1 MAKLL
6 SNGYFY
12 CSKCERYELTQAD
25 FYVDNSKRHGLSN
38 LCKRCESERTKK
50 PKHDHYMRSQR
61 HQQSLRRQSKRR
73 YYLKNREE
81 IMIKSRA
88 YKRREPGKIRG
99 YLLKRK
105 YRLTSEERAEMIGEQ
120 QGMCEICGEY
130 HGDNL
135 FVDHDHTTGH
145 VRAMLC
151 RHCNSG
157 LGFLQDYPE
166 LLQIAIVYLRTYGF
180 DVDE

>member
-1 MAKLL
+1 
-6 SNGYFY
+6 
-12 CSKCERYELTQAD
+12 
-25 FYVDNSKRHGLSN
+25 
-38 LCKRCESERTKK
+38 
-50 PKHDHYMRSQR
+50 
-61 HQQSLRRQSKRR
+61 
-73 YYLKNREE
+73 
-81 IMIKSRA
+81 MIKSRA

-105 YRLTSEERAEMIGEQ
+105 YHLTSEERAEMIGEQ
-120 QGMCEICGEY
+120 QGMSEICGEL

-157 LGFLQDYPE
+157 LGFFKDDPE
-166 LLQIAIVYLRTYGF
+166 LLQIAIVYLRTYGI
-180 DVDE
+180 DVEE

>member
-1 MAKLL
+1 
-6 SNGYFY
+6 
-12 CSKCERYELTQAD
+12 
-25 FYVDNSKRHGLSN
+25 
-38 LCKRCESERTKK
+38 
-50 PKHDHYMRSQR
+50 
-61 HQQSLRRQSKRR
+61 
-73 YYLKNREE
+73 
-81 IMIKSRA
+81 MIKSRA

-105 YRLTSEERAEMIGEQ
+105 YRLTSEEREEMIVEQ
-120 QGMCEICGEY
+120 QWMCEICGEY

-135 FVDHDHTTGH
+135 VVDHDHSTGH

-157 LGFLQDYPE
+157 LGFFKDDPE
-166 LLQIAIVYLRTYGF
+166 LLHIAIVYLRTYGI